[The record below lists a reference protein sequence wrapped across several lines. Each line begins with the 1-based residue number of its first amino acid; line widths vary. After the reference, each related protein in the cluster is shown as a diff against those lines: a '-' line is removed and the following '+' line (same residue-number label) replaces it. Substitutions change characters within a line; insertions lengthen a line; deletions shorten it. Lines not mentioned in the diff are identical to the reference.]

1 MNKEKMIEIIRSN
14 KYYTIN
20 DLRYNQKIGILLSKN
35 EFDEFLRLKDD
46 YVNEK
51 SEIIKKLSLKTYNS
65 KHCFY
70 VNGKY
75 ILENILEYNR
85 LLLSDLKLNQS
96 FLFERNSIDIM
107 VSRLYS
113 EIEGTLN
120 VENVPTTYSHIVE
133 VDKKENLTEQ
143 NDVIV
148 KNMLDAVKYIIEE
161 KPEFNKE
168 NLFKLYNILSNN
180 CLPDEKKLKEGY
192 YYRDD
197 KVYIGKYE
205 GADCNIIDSCM
216 DSLFEFAN
224 DDKNIEIHE
233 ELLPYICHYYILYI
247 HPYFDY
253 NGRTARMV
261 SFWLSYINNIIS
273 APYFMSEAIN
283 ENKQKYYQ
291 AISESRD
298 TNNDLTYFLGY
309 ILETAIEYSFVYK
322 NIEEMKKTLMKTG
335 DTLTPKEWVY
345 VKKILVHNS
354 EDYFNY
360 KLFLEYI
367 NSEMTKQ
374 GAFKILNNLNKYNIL
389 EKSKNRK
396 GEIIF
401 KLNQELITYKYNK

>member
-1 MNKEKMIEIIRSN
+1 M
-14 KYYTIN
+14 
-20 DLRYNQKIGILLSKN
+20 
-35 EFDEFLRLKDD
+35 
-46 YVNEK
+46 
-51 SEIIKKLSLKTYNS
+51 
-65 KHCFY
+65 
-70 VNGKY
+70 
-75 ILENILEYNR
+75 
-85 LLLSDLKLNQS
+85 
-96 FLFERNSIDIM
+96 
-107 VSRLYS
+107 
-113 EIEGTLN
+113 
-120 VENVPTTYSHIVE
+120 
-133 VDKKENLTEQ
+133 
-143 NDVIV
+143 
-148 KNMLDAVKYIIEE
+148 
-161 KPEFNKE
+161 
-168 NLFKLYNILSNN
+168 
-180 CLPDEKKLKEGY
+180 
-192 YYRDD
+192 D